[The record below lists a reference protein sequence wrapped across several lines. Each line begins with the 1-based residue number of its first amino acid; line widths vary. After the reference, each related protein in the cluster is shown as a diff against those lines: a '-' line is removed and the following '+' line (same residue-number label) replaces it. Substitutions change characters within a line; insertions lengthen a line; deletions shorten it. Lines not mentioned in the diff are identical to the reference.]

1 MQTIKPYLTLT
12 ELKSAFEQ
20 DAKEIHVYIKAL
32 YCNFN
37 SVNQFPWIKHHYHV
51 VLEHREKSFLKE

>member
-32 YCNFN
+32 YC
-37 SVNQFPWIKHHYHV
+37 
-51 VLEHREKSFLKE
+51 E